1 MTANTIPSQQQN
13 IRLHWG
19 DCAYELSHSK
29 RRSVGFLIRDNGL
42 CIQAPLRLPKAQLES
57 IIHSKADWIQK
68 RLAQWKARQSQSA
81 PLKQLLEQRS
91 PIPVRGLP
99 YLIEA
104 LPPKS
109 KPLLNPW
116 TQRLLLPSTDD
127 TMLLEKTAE
136 KLLKAHALDVFKHM
150 AAQLRQ
156 KAEKSLELPTFSIHL
171 SSPKSRWGS
180 CNSNREIRLNWRLVH
195 HPLQHIEY
203 VVAHEMAHLL
213 EMNHSPR
220 FWAVLETL
228 MPGYVTP
235 HKTLSNLNPSEVPL
249 Q

>member
-1 MTANTIPSQQQN
+1 MNSNASSPQQHH
-13 IRLHWG
+13 IELHWG
-19 DCAYELSHSK
+19 DCAYVLSHSK
-29 RRSVGFLIRDNGL
+29 RRSVGFLIRDHGL

-57 IIHSKADWIQK
+57 IIHSKANWIQK
-68 RLAQWKARQSQSA
+68 RLAQLKIRKTQSA
-81 PLKQLLEQRS
+81 PLKQLLDQRS

-99 YLIEA
+99 YLIEE
-104 LPPKS
+104 LPSKS

-116 TQRLLLPSTDD
+116 TQRLLVPATNN
-127 TMLLEKTAE
+127 TTPLEKTIE
-136 KLLKAHALDVFKHM
+136 KVLKAHALDVFKHT
-150 AAQLRQ
+150 AEQLRQ
-156 KAEKSLELPTFSIHL
+156 RVENMLPLPTFSIHL

-180 CNSNREIRLNWRLVH
+180 CNSKREIRLNWRLVH
-195 HPLQHIEY
+195 HPVQHIEY

-220 FWAVLETL
+220 FWAVLKTL
-228 MPGYVTP
+228 MPGYATP